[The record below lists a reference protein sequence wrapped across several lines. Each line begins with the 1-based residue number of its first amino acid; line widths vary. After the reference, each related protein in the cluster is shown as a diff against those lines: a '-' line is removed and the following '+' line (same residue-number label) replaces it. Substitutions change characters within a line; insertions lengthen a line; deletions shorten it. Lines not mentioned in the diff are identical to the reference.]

1 MLKQMKF
8 VTISFIEPR
17 AILTNIIS
25 VFPSAKHVPYFASRK
40 TANHIFSRN
49 ALKLCKPAS
58 RAREEVHWQAKVA
71 PSENHGRKYNCLSLL
86 AILQTTKGTS
96 TITAKRIR
104 SFFKPTIYR

>member
-40 TANHIFSRN
+40 TANHIFFRN

-71 PSENHGRKYNCLSLL
+71 PSENHGREFDTQKIICF
-86 AILQTTKGTS
+86 I
-96 TITAKRIR
+96 TIR
-104 SFFKPTIYR
+104 